1 LTGAVPENNI
11 LAHSAC
17 PEEVAM
23 PQYNYFCQA
32 RQKEFSKTLTLVEY
46 EKGRIVCPNC
56 GSKNVEQRWVAF
68 YAVTSKKS

>member
-1 LTGAVPENNI
+1 
-11 LAHSAC
+11 
-17 PEEVAM
+17 M

-32 RQKEFSKTLTLVEY
+32 CQKEFSKTLTLAER

-56 GSKNVEQRWVAF
+56 GSKNVEQRWAAF